1 MVPTLYSLDVQSLT
15 NRAEPHPQKAE
26 FFLTDLRSGIHFL
39 RMNTVTNNQLP
50 HLLVIDDEEGMR
62 LSLKQLLEGN
72 QFTVSTASS
81 AKEGLQVLQ
90 RCKIDLIICDIV
102 MPDMSGLLF
111 LSKIGRTIPVIMM
124 TAFASIETTR
134 KAFKSGACDYL
145 VKPFD
150 FDELL
155 VVIAQNL
162 QPHAAQFT
170 SEKRGRWLSSNNRQY
185 RKILELAEKFSVT
198 DMPILITGESGT
210 GKEVIATYIY
220 ETSHRVERP
229 FIRINCAAIPETLL
243 ESELFGYEKG
253 AFTGASNKKI
263 GKFDEADGGTLF
275 LDEIGDMPLQL
286 QAKMLRVL
294 QDFAFYRLGGQQTIS
309 VDTRIIA
316 ASNQNLDELIAQ
328 KRFRE
333 DLYHRLNGVHL
344 RIPALRERP
353 EDFDDFV
360 HNFVTYYARK
370 YQKPVT
376 TITEETLQTLRNYG
390 WPGNIREL
398 MNSLERA
405 IVVCEGQRL
414 LPEHLPDRIKATEED
429 RFIEAVRPENF
440 PPRDDRRI
448 AFLRKVILEALTKT
462 NGNRHEAAQLLNIS
476 RKTLYNR
483 MKELDITYEFK

>member
-1 MVPTLYSLDVQSLT
+1 MRIP
-15 NRAEPHPQKAE
+15 
-26 FFLTDLRSGIHFL
+26 FW
-39 RMNTVTNNQLP
+39 RMYTNNHHSP

-62 LSLKQLLEGN
+62 LSLKQLLEAN

-81 AKEGLQVLQ
+81 AKDGLQVLQ
-90 RCKIDLIICDIV
+90 RSKIDLIICDIV

-111 LSKIGRTIPVIMM
+111 LSKIGQTIPVIMM
-124 TAFASIETTR
+124 TAFASIDTTR

-162 QPHAAQFT
+162 QPHATQSIA
-170 SEKRGRWLSSNNRQY
+170 EKPERYLNSNNHQY

-210 GKEVIATYIY
+210 GKEVIAAYIY
-220 ETSHRVERP
+220 ETSHRAERP

-253 AFTGASNKKI
+253 AFTGAANKKI

-344 RIPALRERP
+344 RIPALRERS

-360 HNFVTYYARK
+360 RNFVTHYARK

-376 TITEETLQTLRNYG
+376 LIADKTMQMLRGYS

-398 MNSLERA
+398 MNCIERA
-405 IVVCEGQRL
+405 IVVCEDEEL
-414 LPEHLPDRIKATEED
+414 LPEHLPDRIKTTEKEGGS
-429 RFIEAVRPENF
+429 ETVRSESQLPY
-440 PPRDDRRI
+440 DDHRA
-448 AFLRKVILEALTKT
+448 AFLRKVILEALAKT
-462 NGNRHEAAQLLNIS
+462 NGNRYEAAKLLNIS

-483 MKELDITYEFK
+483 MKELDITYAFK